1 MEQTITVLVVDD
13 NTANRE
19 LVIGRLTKILD
30 SFHALEADDGRE
42 ALNIA
47 AKEHIDLVIT
57 DLQMQEMNGDELI
70 EELLKQLP
78 NLPIILA
85 SGAHAEAR
93 KIADRYEG
101 KIKILCKP
109 YRPDHLQGAMEE
121 LGFPTAH
128 SRADNQQ
135 CS

>member
-57 DLQMQEMNGDELI
+57 DLQMQEMNGG
-70 EELLKQLP
+70 ELLLGLP
-78 NLPIILA
+78 HQVIPLPL
-85 SGAHAEAR
+85 
-93 KIADRYEG
+93 
-101 KIKILCKP
+101 L
-109 YRPDHLQGAMEE
+109 HLGI
-121 LGFPTAH
+121 
-128 SRADNQQ
+128 SDY
-135 CS
+135 